1 MSVGGVQAADLN
13 ENDYGALAQK
23 AFDNEGNTFEILH
36 LNADKLPKL
45 IEGNDLSVEIP
56 PNLRPE
62 PVKKDKKL
70 ETANSE
76 ANIQKKDSAKGFIKI
91 TNKNQVL

>member
-1 MSVGGVQAADLN
+1 
-13 ENDYGALAQK
+13 
-23 AFDNEGNTFEILH
+23 

-70 ETANSE
+70 ETAISE
-76 ANIQKKDSAKGFIKI
+76 ANIQ
-91 TNKNQVL
+91 